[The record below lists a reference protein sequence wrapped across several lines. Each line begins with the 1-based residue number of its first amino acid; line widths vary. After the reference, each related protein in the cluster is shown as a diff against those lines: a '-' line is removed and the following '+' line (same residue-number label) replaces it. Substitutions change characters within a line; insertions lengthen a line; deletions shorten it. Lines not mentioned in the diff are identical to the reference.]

1 MIRSMTTNPARIGRL
16 DIAVATVA
24 VGLAT
29 AYMAIQPADSETPD
43 ASWWAVPFFAL
54 IAVPLLWRRVNP
66 LVAAGGCAALAGL
79 HVALFTDTVIRC
91 GILIP
96 LCFILAFA
104 VGARLD
110 LTSGLLG
117 LGAVM
122 LVGLFGC
129 AFDAPNGADVSA
141 MWFVAPV
148 AVAIWVVG
156 RIVRSRGRMVD
167 ELQRR
172 TEELRAARDERARL
186 EVADDRARLSA
197 ELDGL
202 LQRRLGVLADLAA
215 GGDAADPE
223 AAAATLAR
231 IEAESR
237 GTLEEMRAMVG
248 VLRDDDAAAEIASQ
262 PALTQLDGLLVRA
275 KGAGAKLT
283 VEGNPRALPAGV
295 ELSAYRVVEH
305 LLEAVQDAPGVEVG
319 VRFADQAL
327 ELRVTGPLR
336 RRGAAAIERARE
348 RAALDQGHL
357 EATTVDGRAEAV
369 VSLPILAAV

>member
-1 MIRSMTTNPARIGRL
+1 MIRSMATNPAGIGRL
-16 DIAVATVA
+16 DIVVAAVA

-29 AYMAIQPADSETPD
+29 AYMAYQPTDPATPD

-54 IAVPLLWRRVNP
+54 IAVPLPWRRVSP
-66 LVAAGGCAALAGL
+66 LLAAGGCAALAGL

-110 LTSGLLG
+110 RTPALLG
-117 LGAVM
+117 LGVTL
-122 LVGLFGC
+122 LVGFFGC
-129 AFDAPNGADVSA
+129 AFDAPTGADAAA
-141 MWFVAPV
+141 MSFVAPV
-148 AVAIWVVG
+148 ALAIWIVG
-156 RIVRSRGRMVD
+156 RIVRSRGRMVG
-167 ELQRR
+167 ELQQR
-172 TEELRAARDERARL
+172 TAELRTARDERARL

-202 LQRRLGVLADLAA
+202 LQRRLSLLAGLADD
-215 GGDAADPE
+215 GDAADPE

-248 VLRDDDAAAEIASQ
+248 VLRNDAPDGEAAGQ
-262 PALTQLDGLLVRA
+262 PALTQLEGLLVRA
-275 KGAGAKLT
+275 KGAGARLT
-283 VEGNPRALPAGV
+283 VDGSPRALPAGV

-305 LLEAVQDAPGVEVG
+305 LLDAVQDAPGVEVG

-327 ELRVTGPLR
+327 ELRVTGRMR
-336 RRGAAAIERARE
+336 RRGAVAIERARE
-348 RAALDQGHL
+348 RAALDHGRL
-357 EATTVDGRAEAV
+357 GATVDGGRAEAV
-369 VSLPILAAV
+369 VSLPILATV

>member
-1 MIRSMTTNPARIGRL
+1 MTITPARVGRL
-16 DIAVATVA
+16 DVAVATVA
-24 VGLAT
+24 VGLAA
-29 AYMAIQPADSETPD
+29 AYMAIQPPDPETPD
-43 ASWWAVPFFAL
+43 ASWWSVPLFAL
-54 IAVPLLWRRVNP
+54 IAVPLLWRRVSP
-66 LVAAGGCAALAGL
+66 LLAAGGCAALAGL
-79 HVALFTDTVIRC
+79 HVAFFTDTVIRC

-110 LTSGLLG
+110 LNPALLG
-117 LGAVM
+117 LGCVL
-122 LVGLFGC
+122 LVGFFGC
-129 AFDAPNGADVSA
+129 AFDAPGGADVWA
-141 MWFVAPV
+141 MTFVAPV
-148 AVAIWVVG
+148 AAAVWAVG
-156 RIVRSRGRMVD
+156 RIVRSRGRMVT
-167 ELQRR
+167 ELRRR
-172 TEELRAARDERARL
+172 TEELRTARDERARL
-186 EVADDRARLSA
+186 EVADDRARLSS

-215 GGDAADPE
+215 GGDAADAE
-223 AAAATLAR
+223 AAAATLAL

-237 GTLEEMRAMVG
+237 GTLEEMRGMVG
-248 VLRDDDAAAEIASQ
+248 VLRDGASAAEIASQ

-305 LLEAVQDAPGVEVG
+305 LLEAVRDAPGVEVG
-319 VRFADQAL
+319 VCFADQAL

-336 RRGAAAIERARE
+336 RRGGAAIERARE
-348 RAALDQGHL
+348 RAALDHGRL
-357 EATTVDGRAEAV
+357 EATVDGGRAEAV

>member
-1 MIRSMTTNPARIGRL
+1 MIRSMTSNPGRVGRL
-16 DIAVATVA
+16 DAAVAAVA
-24 VGLAT
+24 VGIA
-29 AYMAIQPADSETPD
+29 AVYMAIQPSDPETPD
-43 ASWWAVPFFAL
+43 ASWWAVPLFAL
-54 IAVPLLWRRVNP
+54 IAAPLLWRRVSP
-66 LVAAGGCAALAGL
+66 LLAAGAAAALAGL

-91 GILIP
+91 GVLIP
-96 LCFILAFA
+96 LCFVLAFA

-110 LTSGLLG
+110 LRQGLLG
-117 LGAVM
+117 LGSAL

-129 AFDAPNGADVSA
+129 AFDAPTGADVWA
-141 MWFVAPV
+141 MTFVAPV

-156 RIVRSRGRMVD
+156 RIVRSRGRMVT
-167 ELQRR
+167 ELERR
-172 TEELRAARDERARL
+172 TGELRAARDERARL

-197 ELDGL
+197 ELDDL
-202 LQRRLGVLADLAA
+202 LQRRLGVLAELAA

-237 GTLEEMRAMVG
+237 STLEEMRSMVG
-248 VLRDDDAAAEIASQ
+248 VLRDDAGDAGIASQ

-275 KGAGAKLT
+275 KGAGARLT
-283 VEGNPRALPAGV
+283 VDGNPRALPAGV

-319 VRFADQAL
+319 VRFADDAL

-348 RAALDQGHL
+348 RAQLDHGRL
-357 EATTVDGRAEAV
+357 EATTADGRAEAL

>member
-1 MIRSMTTNPARIGRL
+1 MIRSMTTNPGRVGPL
-16 DIAVATVA
+16 DAAVAAVA
-24 VGLAT
+24 VALAT
-29 AYMAIQPADSETPD
+29 VYMAFQPSSSETPD

-54 IAVPLLWRRVNP
+54 IAVPLLWRRVSP
-66 LVAAGGCAALAGL
+66 LVAAGGAAAFAGL

-110 LTSGLLG
+110 LVPGLAGLG
-117 LGAVM
+117 LTL
-122 LVGLFGC
+122 LVGLFGT
-129 AFDAPNGADVSA
+129 AFDAPTGADVWA
-141 MWFVAPV
+141 MSFVAPV
-148 AVAIWVVG
+148 AVAVWAVG
-156 RIVRSRGRMVD
+156 LIVRSRGRMV
-167 ELQRR
+167 
-172 TEELRAARDERARL
+172 TELRARTDELRATRDERARL

-202 LQRRLGVLADLAA
+202 LQRRLGVLAELAD

-231 IEAESR
+231 IERESR

-248 VLRDDDAAAEIASQ
+248 VLRDDASAAQIDAQ

-275 KGAGAKLT
+275 KGAGARLT
-283 VEGNPRALPAGV
+283 VEGSPRALPAGV
-295 ELSAYRVVEH
+295 ELSAYRVIEH
-305 LLEAVQDAPGVEVG
+305 LLDAVQDAPGVEVG
-319 VRFADQAL
+319 VRFADDAL

-348 RAALDQGHL
+348 RAQLDHGRL
-357 EATTVDGRAEAV
+357 EATTGGGRAEAV

>member
-1 MIRSMTTNPARIGRL
+1 MIRSMTANPTRIGWL

-24 VGLAT
+24 VGLA
-29 AYMAIQPADSETPD
+29 AFYMSMSPTDANLPD

-54 IAVPLLWRRVNP
+54 IAVPLLWRRVSP
-66 LVAAGGCAALAGL
+66 LLAAGACAALAGL
-79 HVALFTDTVIRC
+79 HVALFNDTVIRC

-110 LTSGLLG
+110 MNQSLLG
-117 LGAVM
+117 LGFSLAV
-122 LVGLFGC
+122 GFFGC
-129 AFDAPNGADVSA
+129 AFDGPTGADVWA
-141 MWFVAPV
+141 MTFVAPV
-148 AVAIWVVG
+148 AVAVWVVG
-156 RIVRSRGRMVD
+156 RIVRSRGRMVG
-167 ELQRR
+167 ELQKR
-172 TEELRAARDERARL
+172 TEELRTARDERARL

-202 LQRRLGVLADLAA
+202 LQRRLAVLAELAD
-215 GGDAADPE
+215 GGDAADPD

-231 IEAESR
+231 IETESR
-237 GTLEEMRAMVG
+237 STREEMRAMVG
-248 VLRDDDAAAEIASQ
+248 VLRDDATDAEIASQ
-262 PALTQLDGLLVRA
+262 PALTQLEGLLVRA
-275 KGAGAKLT
+275 KGAGARLT

-305 LLEAVQDAPGVEVG
+305 LLDAVQDAPGVEVG

-327 ELRVTGPLR
+327 ELRVTGPMR

-348 RAALDQGHL
+348 RAALDHGRL
-357 EATTVDGRAEAV
+357 EATMADGRAEAF

>member
-1 MIRSMTTNPARIGRL
+1 MT
-16 DIAVATVA
+16 
-24 VGLAT
+24 
-29 AYMAIQPADSETPD
+29 
-43 ASWWAVPFFAL
+43 
-54 IAVPLLWRRVNP
+54 
-66 LVAAGGCAALAGL
+66 
-79 HVALFTDTVIRC
+79 
-91 GILIP
+91 
-96 LCFILAFA
+96 
-104 VGARLD
+104 
-110 LTSGLLG
+110 
-117 LGAVM
+117 
-122 LVGLFGC
+122 
-129 AFDAPNGADVSA
+129 
-141 MWFVAPV
+141 FVAPV
-148 AVAIWVVG
+148 AVAVWVVG
-156 RIVRSRGRMVD
+156 RIVRSRGRMVT
-167 ELQRR
+167 ELQSR

-202 LQRRLGVLADLAA
+202 LQRRLGVLAELAD

-237 GTLEEMRAMVG
+237 STLEEMRAMVG
-248 VLRDDDAAAEIASQ
+248 VLRDDASAAEIASQ

-283 VEGNPRALPAGV
+283 VEGSPRALPAGV

-305 LLEAVQDAPGVEVG
+305 LLDAVQDAPGVEVG

-327 ELRVTGPLR
+327 ELRVTGPMR

-348 RAALDQGHL
+348 RARS
-357 EATTVDGRAEAV
+357 TTGAWRRRRMAAAPRPL

>member
-1 MIRSMTTNPARIGRL
+1 MIRSMTINPARIGWL
-16 DIAVATVA
+16 DIAVAAVA

-29 AYMAIQPADSETPD
+29 VYMSFEPGSSETPD

-54 IAVPLLWRRVNP
+54 IAVPLLWRRVSP

-110 LTSGLLG
+110 LNPALLG
-117 LGAVM
+117 LGLTL

-129 AFDAPNGADVSA
+129 AFDAPTGADVWA
-141 MWFVAPV
+141 MTFVAPV
-148 AVAIWVVG
+148 AVAVWVVG
-156 RIVRSRGRMVD
+156 RIVRSRGRLVG
-167 ELQRR
+167 ELQDR
-172 TEELRAARDERARL
+172 TEQLRAARDERARL

-215 GGDAADPE
+215 AGDAADPD

-237 GTLEEMRAMVG
+237 STLEEMRAMVG
-248 VLRDDDAAAEIASQ
+248 VLRDDAGDAEIASQ
-262 PALTQLDGLLVRA
+262 PALTQLEGLLLRA
-275 KGAGAKLT
+275 KGAGARLT
-283 VEGNPRALPAGV
+283 VEGSPRALPAGV

-305 LLEAVQDAPGVEVG
+305 LLDAVQDAPGVEVG

-327 ELRVTGPLR
+327 ELRVTGPMR

-348 RAALDQGHL
+348 RAALDHGRL
-357 EATTVDGRAEAV
+357 EATMDGGRAEAV

>member
-1 MIRSMTTNPARIGRL
+1 MIRSMTVNPARIGRL
-16 DIAVATVA
+16 DIAVAAVA
-24 VGLAT
+24 VGLAA
-29 AYMAIQPADSETPD
+29 AYMAIQPPDPETPD
-43 ASWWAVPFFAL
+43 ATWWAVPFFAL
-54 IAVPLLWRRVNP
+54 IAVPLLWRRVSP
-66 LVAAGGCAALAGL
+66 LLAAGGCAALAGL

-104 VGARLD
+104 VGARLE
-110 LTSGLLG
+110 LTPALAG
-117 LGAVM
+117 LGCSL

-129 AFDAPNGADVSA
+129 AFDAPTGADAWA
-141 MWFVAPV
+141 MTFVAPV
-148 AVAIWVVG
+148 AAAIWVVA
-156 RIVRSRGRMVD
+156 RIVRSRGRMVT

-172 TEELRAARDERARL
+172 TEELRGARDERARM
-186 EVADDRARLSA
+186 EVAGDRARLSA

-202 LQRRLGVLADLAA
+202 LQRRLALLGELAA
-215 GGDAADPE
+215 GGDAADPD

-237 GTLEEMRAMVG
+237 STLEEMRAMVG
-248 VLRDDDAAAEIASQ
+248 VLRDDATGDEIAGQ
-262 PALTQLDGLLVRA
+262 PALTQLEGLLVRA
-275 KGAGAKLT
+275 KGAGARLT
-283 VEGNPRALPAGV
+283 VEGSPRALPAGV

-305 LLEAVQDAPGVEVG
+305 LLDAVQDAPGVEVG

-327 ELRVTGPLR
+327 ELRVTGPMR

-348 RAALDQGHL
+348 RAALEHGRL
-357 EATTVDGRAEAV
+357 EATLDGGRADAL

>member
-1 MIRSMTTNPARIGRL
+1 MIRSMTTNPARLGWL

-29 AYMAIQPADSETPD
+29 AYMAIQPSDPETPD
-43 ASWWAVPFFAL
+43 ASWWAVPFFAF

-66 LVAAGGCAALAGL
+66 LLAAGGAAALAGL

-110 LTSGLLG
+110 MNPALLG
-117 LGAVM
+117 LGATL

-129 AFDAPNGADVSA
+129 AFDAPTGADVWA
-141 MWFVAPV
+141 MTFVAPV

-156 RIVRSRGRMVD
+156 RIVRSRGRMVN
-167 ELQRR
+167 ELQTR

-186 EVADDRARLSA
+186 EVAGDRARLSA

-237 GTLEEMRAMVG
+237 STLEEMRSMVG
-248 VLRDDDAAAEIASQ
+248 VLRDDASAADIASQ
-262 PALTQLDGLLVRA
+262 PALTKLDGLLVRA

-327 ELRVTGPLR
+327 ELRVTGPMR

-348 RAALDQGHL
+348 RAALDHGRR
-357 EATTVDGRAEAV
+357 EATLDGGRAEAV